1 MVFPVKLFRQP
12 AKMPDTHQSN
22 KQTWTNTI
30 EMQSYTNNYYSL
42 EKKCSINILDLIIT
56 FYTLIYTETNP

>member
-30 EMQSYTNNYYSL
+30 GMQSCMNNYYSL
-42 EKKCSINILDLIIT
+42 EK
-56 FYTLIYTETNP
+56 